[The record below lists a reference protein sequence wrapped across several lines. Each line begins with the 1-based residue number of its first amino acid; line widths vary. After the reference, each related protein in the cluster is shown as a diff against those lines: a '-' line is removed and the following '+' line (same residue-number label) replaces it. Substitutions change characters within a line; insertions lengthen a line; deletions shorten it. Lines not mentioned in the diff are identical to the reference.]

1 MTIPASNI
9 VQVNPGVLTAGGAAL
24 VANGL
29 ILSQDPATP
38 VGQVLAFASAS
49 DVSSFYGAL
58 SPEATYA
65 NIYFQGFNNATLL
78 PANLLIAQYPIVAVG
93 GFLRSGKVSGMTL
106 AQLQALS
113 GTLSITVGGTVKT
126 STAINLSAAT
136 SFSNAMT
143 LIMAQFTTPGFTG
156 TYDSQRGAFL
166 FTSIATGATATM
178 SVGSGTIAAGLK
190 LTAAAGATVGAG
202 ADISV
207 PATFMEALVAV
218 TQNWVSFMT
227 VQEPIL
233 ADKIAFATWLVSK
246 GNRYVYAAWDTD
258 PNAIVVGN
266 QTSFGWIADN
276 LPYSG
281 VAPIYQDP
289 KHAAFLLGSIAST
302 DFSRTNG
309 RPTYAF
315 KGLTGLTPS
324 VTDGTTANTLEA
336 NGYNFYGAYATAN
349 QGFVFFYPGQIGG
362 QYTWIDAYVNQVWL
376 NNALQL
382 ALLSLLTSVVS
393 IPYNPPGY
401 ALIDAACMDPINAA
415 LNFGAIRNN
424 VPLSSSQAAQVNSAA
439 GVVIADT
446 LASRGWYLQ
455 IKAAT
460 AQVRAA
466 RGSPPLTLWYMDG
479 GSVQRIVLASILVQ

>member
-1 MTIPASNI
+1 MSIPASNI

-38 VGQVLAFASAS
+38 IGQVLAFSNAS
-49 DVSSFYGAL
+49 DVGSFYGPA

-65 NIYFQGFNNATLL
+65 GIYFRGFNNATLL
-78 PANLLIAQYPIVAVG
+78 PANLLISQYPIAPVA
-93 GFLRSGKVSGMTL
+93 GFVRTGKVSGLTL

-113 GTLSITVGGTVKT
+113 GTLIVTVGGVLKT
-126 STAINLSAAT
+126 STAINLSSAT
-136 SFSNAMT
+136 SFSNAAT
-143 LIMAQFTTPGFTG
+143 LMLAQFTTPGFTI

-166 FTSIATGATATM
+166 FTSSTPGVTGTMSYLSGTLAAGILGTQALGATLGA
-178 SVGSGTIAAGLK
+178 GS
-190 LTAAAGATVGAG
+190 AAA
-202 ADISV
+202 V
-207 PATFMEALVAV
+207 PATYMEALVAV

-233 ADKIAFATWLVSK
+233 ADKIAFAQWLVSK
-246 GNRYVYAAWDTD
+246 NNRYVYACWDTD
-258 PNAIVVGN
+258 ANAIVPGN
-266 QTSFGWIADN
+266 LTSFGAVCKAT
-276 LPYSG
+276 PYSG
-281 VAPIYQDP
+281 VAAIYQDP
-289 KHAAFLLGSIAST
+289 MVAAFLLGAIAST

-315 KGLTGLTPS
+315 KGLTGLVAS

-336 NGYNFYGAYATAN
+336 NGYDFYGAYATAN
-349 QGFVFFYPGQIGG
+349 QGFVFFYPGQIAG
-362 QYTWIDAYVNQVWL
+362 QYLWIDAYVNQIWL

-393 IPYNPPGY
+393 IPYNPQGY
-401 ALIDAACMDPINAA
+401 ALIDAACMDPILAA

-424 VPLSSSQAAQVNSAA
+424 VPLSQSQAAQVNSAA
-439 GVVIADT
+439 GVVISDT

-466 RGSPPLTLWYMDG
+466 RGSPPMTLWYCDG
-479 GSVQRIVLASILVQ
+479 GAVQRLVLASIMVQ